1 MEDRFK
7 VDKYTFKEI
16 KSTNSHRPFRVR
28 CVETGDE
35 KDSSIS
41 CENAATI
48 LVEQY
53 QLAENVWDNKCK
65 DEKYVWQ
72 VFADALLGR
81 KKSECD
87 EVVEQEIVGQEKI
100 KGDIFSIASEDKYA
114 LYKEY
119 RTEHFLVRVLF
130 ENGLMRKATKVLIEK
145 GNEDV

>member
-16 KSTNSHRPFRVR
+16 KSTNSYRPFRVR

-41 CENAATI
+41 CEDAAML
-48 LVEQY
+48 LVGQY
-53 QLAENVWDNKCK
+53 QFAEDIWSNNCK
-65 DEKYVWQ
+65 DEKYVQ
-72 VFADALLGR
+72 QIFADALLGR

-87 EVVEQEIVGQEKI
+87 EVVEQEIVRQEKI
-100 KGDIFSIASEDKYA
+100 KGKIFSIASEDKYA

-130 ENGLMRKATKVLIEK
+130 ENGLMRKAT
-145 GNEDV
+145 